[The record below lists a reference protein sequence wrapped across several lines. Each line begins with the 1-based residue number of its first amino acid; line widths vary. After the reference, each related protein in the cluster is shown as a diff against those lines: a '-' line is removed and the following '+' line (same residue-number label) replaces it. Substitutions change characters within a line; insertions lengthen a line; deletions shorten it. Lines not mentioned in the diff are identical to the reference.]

1 MRKAS
6 WMLAGTAM
14 LALLATQTS
23 AAELPGKFEGV
34 TINAKLIGGQQYE
47 ALYSRIAE
55 WEKATGA

>member
-47 ALYSRIAE
+47 ALYSRIAY
-55 WEKATGA
+55 W